1 MVLITDIGLVL
12 DVIGIQSSMGTG
24 LTILRAFRILRIVKV
39 LQRFKS
45 VRVILGAFLNII
57 PNITNVMALFVL
69 ILFIYACIGINLFSK
84 VKALDNINSYN
95 NFQTFSGAMLIL
107 LRFSTGE
114 DWNAY
119 MYEFAN

>member
-1 MVLITDIGLVL
+1 
-12 DVIGIQSSMGTG
+12 MGTG

-45 VRVILGAFLNII
+45 VRVILGAFVNII